1 MIPAARTGALLTR
14 RSALAASLALLSLP
28 LTARA
33 QTPTAAP
40 LKVIATFSVLG
51 DLIQAVG
58 GDAIQ
63 LTTLIGPGVDAHTYD
78 PSPADLALLEQAD
91 VIVENGLEFEPWLDN
106 FLDST
111 SFQGERIVASD
122 GITPRHADE
131 DGHEHEEDAEDHDEE
146 GHEDEAHHEEG
157 HAHGENDPH
166 IWHSV
171 PNAIVMVENIR
182 DGLLAADPDR
192 AAVYEANAEAKIADL
207 HALDAWVKEQV
218 AALPEDRR
226 KLVTSHD
233 TFGYFANTYGF
244 EIVGTA
250 LGSLSTETGDPSARQ
265 IAELV
270 AQIQAAGVPAI
281 FAENVTNPALMEAI
295 AAEAGVA
302 LAPPLYSDA
311 LGAPGTPGDT
321 YDGMM
326 RSNVTTIVEALAA

>member
-1 MIPAARTGALLTR
+1 MPPVARPALRLTR
-14 RSALAASLALLSLP
+14 RTTLAATLALLSAP

-40 LKVIATFSVLG
+40 LKVVATFSVLG
-51 DLIQAVG
+51 DLTQAVG

-111 SFQGERIVASD
+111 NFQGERIVASD
-122 GITPRHADE
+122 GVTPRHADE
-131 DGHEHEEDAEDHDEE
+131 SGHEHEEEGDHDEE
-146 GHEDEAHHEEG
+146 GHEDEGHEEG

-182 DGLLAADPDR
+182 DGLAAADPDR
-192 AAVYEANAEAKIADL
+192 AAVYTANADAKIADL
-207 HALDAWVKEQV
+207 QALDAWVREQV
-218 AALPEDRR
+218 TALPEDRR

-233 TFGYFANTYGF
+233 TFGYFAETYGF

-265 IAELV
+265 IADLV
-270 AQIQAAGVPAI
+270 AEIQAAGVPAI

-295 AAEAGVA
+295 AAEAGVT

-321 YDGMM
+321 YDGMI
-326 RSNVTTIVEALAA
+326 RSNVETIVQALNA